1 MRFWHIFKNELS
13 YWLKERSTYIQF
25 ILIPLIMI
33 FVLGSSLA
41 GLDSFKKEDLSLLRV
56 TLGVVNEGNPAM
68 KEMLAQFV
76 QAKEV
81 REYVVMQEVEDEA
94 SLEEQMQSYD
104 LIESKSVE
112 ETERLV
118 TERKQEAGL
127 YIPNGYGKLINQLE
141 APKLSVFSIGL
152 KEVSSTLKLT
162 AEQVTHEWMR
172 FASLKAAKTLI
183 SEASLQSQLETYLA
197 LKPSYHIEKND
208 SAVAPNLRIAMGMF
222 MLFILYNALNAV
234 VVMKEDKQKMLMSQI
249 YAAPVR
255 SWEIAAGY
263 FIGIVL
269 YGTVQL
275 VIVLFIT
282 RVVMGIEMGIGAV
295 EQFVLLELFLCAGIS
310 IGCMLGACFSS
321 TSHFS
326 NMGFAFVFP
335 TSMIGG
341 CFWPVTMMKPY
352 MQKLSYIVP
361 QRWALDGLEL
371 VAAGNSLSS
380 IWLHLVVLCLFT
392 ILFLC
397 LGSVVLQP
405 GLKEQAR

>member
-1 MRFWHIFKNELS
+1 MNMFIIAKQMAARLLGNKRSWIVLFVVPSLLLS
-13 YWLKERSTYIQF
+13 
-25 ILIPLIMI
+25 LIMGMFQFQTHAQPTVVYVDVDQSLWSHALI
-33 FVLGSSLA
+33 KELG
-41 GLDSFKKEDLSLLRV
+41 K
-56 TLGVVNEGNPAM
+56 T
-68 KEMLAQFV
+68 
-76 QAKEV
+76 
-81 REYVVMQEVEDEA
+81 
-94 SLEEQMQSYD
+94 YD
-104 LIESKSVE
+104 LIESKSVV

-127 YIPNGYGKLINQLE
+127 YIPDGYGKLINQQE

-162 AEQVTHEWMR
+162 AEQVTREWMR
-172 FASLKAAKTLI
+172 FASLTDAKTLL

-222 MLFILYNALNAV
+222 MIFILYNALNAV
-234 VVMKEDKQKMLMSQI
+234 VVMKEDKQKTLMSRI

-255 SWEIAAGY
+255 SWEISAGY